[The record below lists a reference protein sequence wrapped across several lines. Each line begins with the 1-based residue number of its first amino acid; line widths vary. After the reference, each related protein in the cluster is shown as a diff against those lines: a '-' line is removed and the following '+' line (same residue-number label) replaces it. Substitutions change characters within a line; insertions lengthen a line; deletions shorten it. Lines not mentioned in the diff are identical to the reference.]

1 MTEEKEMKNCPHCG
15 QEVFAQAIKC
25 KHCKQFMNGDPN
37 LAQEQEAFV
46 FEEESKGFFASLFD
60 LSMTEMITPK
70 IIRVIFIIGL
80 LGLLVGAVFGLV
92 TAIMSGEVV
101 AIILALIAVV
111 VGFFVSA
118 ILLRIYLEL
127 VVVFFRIYDELRYA
141 NRS

>member
-1 MTEEKEMKNCPHCG
+1 MTEEKELKNCPHCG
-15 QEVFAQAIKC
+15 QEVLAGAIKC

-37 LAQEQEAFV
+37 LVQEQEAFV
-46 FEEESKGFFASLFD
+46 YEEESKGFFASLFD
-60 LSMTEMITPK
+60 LSLTEMITPK

-111 VGFFVSA
+111 VGFLVA
-118 ILLRIYLEL
+118 AVLLRIYLEL

-141 NRS
+141 NKR

>member
-15 QEVFAQAIKC
+15 QEVFAKAIKC
-25 KHCKQFMNGDPN
+25 KHCKQFINGDPG
-37 LAQEQEAFV
+37 LVQEQEALAY
-46 FEEESKGFFASLFD
+46 EEGKGFLASLFD

-80 LGLLVGAVFGLV
+80 LGLLVSAVFGLV

-111 VGFFVSA
+111 VGFFVA
-118 ILLRIYLEL
+118 VILLRIYLEI
-127 VVVFFRIYDELRYA
+127 VVVFFRIYDELRYL
-141 NRS
+141 NKR

>member
-25 KHCKQFMNGDPN
+25 KHCKQLMNGDPN
-37 LAQEQEAFV
+37 LVQEQEAFAY
-46 FEEESKGFFASLFD
+46 EDESKGLFASLFD

-70 IIRVIFIIGL
+70 IIRVIYIIGL
-80 LGLLVGAVFGLV
+80 LGLLIGAVFGLV

-118 ILLRIYLEL
+118 LLLRIYLEL

>member
-1 MTEEKEMKNCPHCG
+1 MTEEMELRNCPHCG

-25 KHCKQFMNGDPN
+25 KHCKQFINGDPG
-37 LAQEQEAFV
+37 LAQEQEAV
-46 FEEESKGFFASLFD
+46 PYEEGKGFFASLFD

-80 LGLLVGAVFGLV
+80 LGFLVSAVFGLV

-111 VGFFVSA
+111 VGFFVAA

-127 VVVFFRIYDELRYA
+127 VVVFFRIYDELKYA
-141 NRS
+141 NRR